1 MFCSE
6 DVEATITIYFISKI
20 KVENKKYIDVVT
32 GMFLLIYIAR
42 MLGKTMQ
49 RWPWIL
55 VVQNES
61 LAM

>member
-49 RWPWIL
+49 R
-55 VVQNES
+55 
-61 LAM
+61 